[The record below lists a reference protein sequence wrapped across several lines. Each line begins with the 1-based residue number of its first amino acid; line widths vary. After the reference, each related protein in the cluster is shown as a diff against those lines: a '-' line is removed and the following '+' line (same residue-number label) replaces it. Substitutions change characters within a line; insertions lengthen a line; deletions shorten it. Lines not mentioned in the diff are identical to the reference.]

1 MAQCPR
7 RTSPAKRG
15 GVSAAAGVPVG
26 QVPAPPAERWEGC
39 RGCVGHV
46 VAGGHASAM
55 TPLWEVPS
63 PPAKRETGQRDRAGL
78 EGRAE
83 GEALVGQALVGQAL
97 GPRGGPRRESPPW
110 S

>member
-1 MAQCPR
+1 MAQCPQR
-7 RTSPAKRG
+7 KSPAKRG
-15 GVSAAAGVPVG
+15 AVSAVAGSPAGQMPASPAA
-26 QVPAPPAERWEGC
+26 RWVGC
-39 RGCVGHV
+39 RDCVGHE
-46 VAGGHASAM
+46 VAGGHANAV
-55 TPLWEVPS
+55 TPPWEEPS